1 MKIDFN
7 SFTKKYI
14 RPPQNLF
21 PVGSIV
27 FKGFQGS
34 GKTLSM
40 VHYLFQLKKQFPKCH
55 IYSNVIIKGL
65 DYTLIENDDD
75 VALALSDRNA
85 SHGVAVL
92 LDEAHLFFN
101 KKKGISLDVL
111 TAISQQRKDRRRIIM
126 SSQIW
131 EELDIS
137 LRKQV
142 KHIVS
147 CHSFGYIQINTIYDG
162 ETLTWDKMSSAYTAK
177 KIYTEVF
184 KHNKDL
190 YNSYDTYQK
199 IIKNNEYERTT
210 STIQPTSI
218 TIQNQLKNSKL
229 RKQFATLISFI
240 SRASK
245 PLHSVEALEIRKYY
259 Q

>member
-1 MKIDFN
+1 MKVDWK

-14 RPPQNLF
+14 RPPKGQF

-40 VHYLFQLKKQFPKCH
+40 VHYLFYLKENYPKCK
-55 IYSNVIIKGL
+55 IYSNVIIRGL
-65 DYTLIENDDD
+65 EYTLIKTDND
-75 VALALSDRNA
+75 LARAISDKNGA
-85 SHGVAVL
+85 DGVVVV

-101 KKKGISLDVL
+101 KKKGISIDVL
-111 TAISQQRKDRRRIIM
+111 TAISQQRKDRRRIVM

-142 KHIVS
+142 KHIVD
-147 CHSFGYIQINTIYDG
+147 CHSFGFIQINTIYNG
-162 ETLTWDKMSSAYTAK
+162 ESLAWDKMQSAYVAK

-184 KHNKDL
+184 KHNKEL

-199 IIKNNEYERTT
+199 IIKNDEYTT
-210 STIQPTSI
+210 NTSN
-218 TIQNQLKNSKL
+218 TQNVATVIDKKIIKNL
-229 RKQFATLISFI
+229 RKKA
-240 SRASK
+240 
-245 PLHSVEALEIRKYY
+245 
-259 Q
+259 

>member
-1 MKIDFN
+1 MKIDWKTF
-7 SFTKKYI
+7 KERYI
-14 RPPQNLF
+14 RPKGVQF

-40 VHYLFQLKKQFPKCH
+40 VHYVIELQRQFPDCI

-65 DYTLIENDDD
+65 KNFHLIRTDRD
-75 VALALSDRNA
+75 VAEAISAQNGQN
-85 SHGVAVL
+85 GVVLL

-101 KKKGISLDVL
+101 KKTGISLDVL
-111 TAISQQRKDRRRIIM
+111 TAISQQRKDRRRIVM

-147 CHSFGYIQINTIYDG
+147 CHCCFGFLQYNSISDG
-162 ETLTWDKMSSAYTAK
+162 ESLTYDKMLGQYTAK
-177 KIYTEVF
+177 HLYTEVF
-184 KHNKDL
+184 KHNQKL
-190 YNSYDTYQK
+190 YDSFDTFQK
-199 IIKNNEYERTT
+199 IVRNDQYSRSPST
-210 STIQPTSI
+210 TIQSTAI
-218 TIQNQLKNSKL
+218 LAQNSK
-229 RKQFATLISFI
+229 KGIFSHHK
-240 SRASK
+240 S
-245 PLHSVEALEIRKYY
+245 
-259 Q
+259 

>member
-1 MKIDFN
+1 MRIDYH
-7 SFTKKYI
+7 SFAKKYV
-14 RPPQNLF
+14 RPPKNQF

-40 VHYLFQLKKQFPKCH
+40 VHYLKDLRHDFPKC
-55 IYSNVIIKGL
+55 IVYSNVILKNFGNYELIKTSKDLTHAIARQNGA
-65 DYTLIENDDD
+65 D
-75 VALALSDRNA
+75 
-85 SHGVAVL
+85 GVVVV

-101 KKKGISLDVL
+101 KKDGISLDVL
-111 TAISQQRKDRRRIIM
+111 TAISQQRKDRRRIVM

-147 CHSFGYIQINTIYDG
+147 CRCLLGRIQVNTISDG
-162 ETLTWDKMSSAYTAK
+162 ETLTYDKLQGCYTAK

-184 KHNKDL
+184 KHNKEL
-190 YNSYDTYQK
+190 YDSYDTYQK
-199 IIKNNEYERTT
+199 IISNKDYHREYNSTNNTT
-210 STIQPTSI
+210 TII
-218 TIQNQLKNSKL
+218 K
-229 RKQFATLISFI
+229 
-240 SRASK
+240 
-245 PLHSVEALEIRKYY
+245 SVKAKK
-259 Q
+259 